1 MVLDLGADE
10 RVKDGEDMAAVF
22 EHARE
27 NVAQLGFTLG
37 FAVPLGKNRGGNL
50 DVLAEFFRGMPAQ
63 EQAVEKCRFPLRILQ
78 IHSDFGR
85 QVGSHRRH
93 RKNAVYRKTF
103 PRQVE
108 LGFLCFRLV
117 NSPAWAGHDPGRLT
131 SSNRHRMLKGM
142 GKLPKSLASRTVGRF
157 LRFGM
162 LRGLRSVEIDPDEF
176 RQHLADKHNL
186 WIPHFGRMRDVP
198 IEQLDAIAERL
209 IHNAQRVA
217 LAQGAGFGLGGMI
230 TILPDASLLTIIA
243 LRLIQR
249 LCLLYGFEE
258 RESERRIQMWLA
270 AAGAAGIDLGKDLAE
285 KQIAERLAPRIAG
298 RLAVRIGEES
308 AEKWVG
314 RMVPLASSAIGGAMN
329 YTFIRTW
336 GRRVQRHLREKHLT
350 ERATAAQTVQSSNT
364 ISIVRP

>member
-1 MVLDLGADE
+1 
-10 RVKDGEDMAAVF
+10 
-22 EHARE
+22 
-27 NVAQLGFTLG
+27 
-37 FAVPLGKNRGGNL
+37 
-50 DVLAEFFRGMPAQ
+50 
-63 EQAVEKCRFPLRILQ
+63 
-78 IHSDFGR
+78 
-85 QVGSHRRH
+85 
-93 RKNAVYRKTF
+93 
-103 PRQVE
+103 
-108 LGFLCFRLV
+108 
-117 NSPAWAGHDPGRLT
+117 
-131 SSNRHRMLKGM
+131 M

-162 LRGLRSVEIDPDEF
+162 LRGLRSVEIDPEEF
-176 RQHLADKHNL
+176 RQYLADKHHL

-209 IHNAQRVA
+209 IHNAQRIA

-314 RMVPLASSAIGGAMN
+314 RMVPLASSAIGGALN

-336 GRRVQRHLREKHLT
+336 GRRVHRHLREKHLA
-350 ERATAAQTVQSSNT
+350 ERAAAAESAQFAKT
-364 ISIVRP
+364 ISIR

>member
-1 MVLDLGADE
+1 
-10 RVKDGEDMAAVF
+10 
-22 EHARE
+22 
-27 NVAQLGFTLG
+27 
-37 FAVPLGKNRGGNL
+37 
-50 DVLAEFFRGMPAQ
+50 
-63 EQAVEKCRFPLRILQ
+63 
-78 IHSDFGR
+78 
-85 QVGSHRRH
+85 
-93 RKNAVYRKTF
+93 
-103 PRQVE
+103 
-108 LGFLCFRLV
+108 
-117 NSPAWAGHDPGRLT
+117 
-131 SSNRHRMLKGM
+131 MLKAM

-162 LRGLRSVEIDPDEF
+162 LRGLRSVEIDPDDF
-176 RQHLADKHNL
+176 RQYLADKHHL

-198 IEQLDAIAERL
+198 IEQLDAIAEKL
-209 IHNAQRVA
+209 IHNAQRIA

-258 RESERRIQMWLA
+258 RESERRTQMWLA

-314 RMVPLASSAIGGAMN
+314 RMVPLASSAIGGALN

-336 GRRVQRHLREKHLT
+336 GRRVHRHLREKHLA
-350 ERATAAQTVQSSNT
+350 ERAAAAQNAQAAKT
-364 ISIVRP
+364 ISIR

>member
-1 MVLDLGADE
+1 
-10 RVKDGEDMAAVF
+10 
-22 EHARE
+22 
-27 NVAQLGFTLG
+27 
-37 FAVPLGKNRGGNL
+37 
-50 DVLAEFFRGMPAQ
+50 
-63 EQAVEKCRFPLRILQ
+63 
-78 IHSDFGR
+78 
-85 QVGSHRRH
+85 
-93 RKNAVYRKTF
+93 
-103 PRQVE
+103 
-108 LGFLCFRLV
+108 
-117 NSPAWAGHDPGRLT
+117 
-131 SSNRHRMLKGM
+131 MLKAM

-162 LRGLRSVEIDPDEF
+162 LRGLRSVEIDPDDF
-176 RQHLADKHNL
+176 RQYLADKHNL
-186 WIPHFGRMRDVP
+186 WIPHFGRMRHVP

-209 IHNAQRVA
+209 IHNAQRVPPA
-217 LAQGAGFGLGGMI
+217 RGAGFGLGGMI

-314 RMVPLASSAIGGAMN
+314 RLVPLASSAIGGALN
-329 YTFIRTW
+329 YSFVKAW
-336 GRRVQRHLREKHLT
+336 GRRVHKHLREKHLA
-350 ERATAAQTVQSSNT
+350 ERHSGGFTTAV
-364 ISIVRP
+364 IP

>member
-1 MVLDLGADE
+1 
-10 RVKDGEDMAAVF
+10 
-22 EHARE
+22 
-27 NVAQLGFTLG
+27 
-37 FAVPLGKNRGGNL
+37 
-50 DVLAEFFRGMPAQ
+50 
-63 EQAVEKCRFPLRILQ
+63 
-78 IHSDFGR
+78 
-85 QVGSHRRH
+85 
-93 RKNAVYRKTF
+93 
-103 PRQVE
+103 
-108 LGFLCFRLV
+108 
-117 NSPAWAGHDPGRLT
+117 
-131 SSNRHRMLKGM
+131 M
-142 GKLPKSLASRTVGRF
+142 GKLPKSLARRTVGRF

-162 LRGLRSVEIDPDEF
+162 LRGLRSVEIDPEEF
-176 RQHLADKHNL
+176 RQYLADKHHL

-209 IHNAQRVA
+209 IHNAQRIA

-270 AAGAAGIDLGKDLAE
+270 AAGAAGIDLGKDLAA

-314 RMVPLASSAIGGAMN
+314 RMVPLASSAIGGALN

-336 GRRVQRHLREKHLT
+336 GRRVHRHLREKHLA
-350 ERATAAQTVQSSNT
+350 ERAAAAESAQFAKT
-364 ISIVRP
+364 ISIR

>member
-1 MVLDLGADE
+1 
-10 RVKDGEDMAAVF
+10 
-22 EHARE
+22 
-27 NVAQLGFTLG
+27 
-37 FAVPLGKNRGGNL
+37 
-50 DVLAEFFRGMPAQ
+50 
-63 EQAVEKCRFPLRILQ
+63 
-78 IHSDFGR
+78 
-85 QVGSHRRH
+85 
-93 RKNAVYRKTF
+93 
-103 PRQVE
+103 
-108 LGFLCFRLV
+108 
-117 NSPAWAGHDPGRLT
+117 
-131 SSNRHRMLKGM
+131 MLKAM

-162 LRGLRSVEIDPDEF
+162 LRGLRSVEIDPDDF
-176 RQHLADKHNL
+176 RQYLADKHHL

-198 IEQLDAIAERL
+198 IEQLDAIAEKL
-209 IHNAQRVA
+209 IHNAQRIA

-314 RMVPLASSAIGGAMN
+314 RMVPLASSAIGGALN

-336 GRRVQRHLREKHLT
+336 GRRVHRHLREKHLA
-350 ERATAAQTVQSSNT
+350 ERAAAAQNVQATKT
-364 ISIVRP
+364 ISIR